1 MALLRIEKNNGIATV
16 YLNRPDKRNA
26 MSFALLKEL
35 VTTAKAIQ
43 KDRDI
48 RCVILTGE
56 AQVFSAGI
64 DLSDLNNPKN
74 SAFAIWELVKPGQ
87 SLFQKAFLIWQN
99 LPVPVIAALEGYCF
113 GAGMQLALAADIRIA
128 HPDIKMS
135 IMESRWGLVPDM
147 GLTRSLKG
155 LIGVDLAKELT
166 LTARVFDGNYAK
178 DIGLVTHLSENPL
191 EKANAIASEMLQRS
205 PDALTAAKRVLD
217 AMEHQPEKSLRLE
230 KSGNLNYYLVKI
242 ANLLV
247 KKTNIRKLNF
257 YHANIDKSFIMNFD
271 RNTPIAFLGIGLM
284 GSRMASRLIQAGFQV
299 AVWNRTA
306 SACEELIDI
315 GAHALDLSNIGQ
327 YPLILTCLADDKA
340 VQAVFDQIQTNL
352 KAGQVIVD
360 FSSLSV
366 AATKALA
373 QAAASQDVIW
383 IDSLFQEVQLGQN
396 KAR

>member
-35 VTTAKAIQ
+35 VSTAKAIK

-74 SAFAIWELVKPGQ
+74 SAFAIWELVKPGH

-113 GAGMQLALAADIRIA
+113 GAGMQLALAADIRIS
-128 HPDIKMS
+128 HPDTKMS

-166 LTARVFDGNYAK
+166 LTARVFDGDYAK
-178 DIGLVTHLSENPL
+178 EIGLVTHLSDSPL
-191 EKANAIASEMLQRS
+191 EKANEIATEMLQRS

-230 KSGNLNYYLVKI
+230 KIWQLK
-242 ANLLV
+242 LLLGKNSKLAR
-247 KKTNIRKLNF
+247 KKDKHPEVNF
-257 YHANIDKSFIMNFD
+257 LP
-271 RNTPIAFLGIGLM
+271 R
-284 GSRMASRLIQAGFQV
+284 
-299 AVWNRTA
+299 
-306 SACEELIDI
+306 
-315 GAHALDLSNIGQ
+315 Q
-327 YPLILTCLADDKA
+327 YK
-340 VQAVFDQIQTNL
+340 
-352 KAGQVIVD
+352 
-360 FSSLSV
+360 
-366 AATKALA
+366 
-373 QAAASQDVIW
+373 
-383 IDSLFQEVQLGQN
+383 
-396 KAR
+396 